1 MMNIFKI
8 LIIIVSIILVV
19 LGYKKDKVK
28 LKEVGLAGLVLS
40 LIIVVSDCIKSL
52 DF

>member
-40 LIIVVSDCIKSL
+40 LIFVVSDFIKSL